1 MVNLP
6 QQPSGSPL
14 SLHQAAQ
21 LLTSSSLSVREAE
34 VQLALAIDRGEL
46 AANILRWATEQ
57 WEGERLEGNID
68 RMRTFIE
75 RADLDSWLNGKGLSI
90 LG

>member
-1 MVNLP
+1 MNHPLP
-6 QQPSGSPL
+6 QASGTSL

-21 LLTSSSLSVREAE
+21 LLASASLSVRDAE
-34 VQLALAIDRGEL
+34 VRLALAIDRGEL

-75 RADLDSWLNGKGLSI
+75 RADLDAWLNGKGHSS